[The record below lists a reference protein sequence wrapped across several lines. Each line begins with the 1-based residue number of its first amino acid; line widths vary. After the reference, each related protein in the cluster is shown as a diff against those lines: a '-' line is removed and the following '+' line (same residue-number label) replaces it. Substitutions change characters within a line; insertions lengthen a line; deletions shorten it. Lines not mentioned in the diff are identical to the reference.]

1 MSGAGAVM
9 ARFTR
14 RSGGRLT
21 RVTAVVVAGLVAGLV
36 PVTARAAGA
45 PPQLQDAPA
54 AADNRH
60 RSHAPATERSPDERV
75 LRQGLLVHTFPT
87 VRVAPDSGTERYEV
101 GGIRVI
107 QRHVTG
113 NNVVAANLYLLGGV
127 RQTPA
132 AKSGLEA
139 ILLDASERG
148 TRKYPKL
155 ALRQRMASLGSAVVS
170 APSKDWTLFGLRS
183 TTATF
188 DSTWMVFADR
198 VMAPRLDS
206 LETEQVRALYATGVR
221 QRRDSP
227 DALLEYLADS
237 AAFDGHPYGLS
248 PAGTE
253 QSIANITL
261 ADLRRYQREQ
271 MVKSRMVL
279 VVVGN
284 VDRARVERLVRTT
297 LAALPAGSYQWTI
310 PQVSPRSRGAAVIVA
325 RPLATNYILGYYAGP
340 AATSPDYPALRIATA
355 VLSGR
360 MFAEIRSR
368 RNLTYAVDA
377 PFLERAVSAGGL
389 YVTTVSPD
397 LTLDLMRAEI
407 DGLRR
412 DQIDPAALDRLVQ
425 QFITDYFL
433 DNETNSDQA
442 NFLARAEL
450 YQGDYRKADRF
461 VDDLRAVT
469 GDDVRR
475 VAARYMRDVTFAYI
489 GDPKRITPKVVE
501 GF

>member
-1 MSGAGAVM
+1 VSATGA
-9 ARFTR
+9 
-14 RSGGRLT
+14 
-21 RVTAVVVAGLVAGLV
+21 LVAGWAAAATWLAAAGS
-36 PVTARAAGA
+36 VTGPAQQDDDAIRARARHHAV
-45 PPQLQDAPA
+45 A
-54 AADNRH
+54 AATPLPPGAHGD
-60 RSHAPATERSPDERV
+60 
-75 LRQGLLVHTFPT
+75 LRQGLLMRRT
-87 VRVAPDSGTERYEV
+87 VPPLRIAPDSGTERYEV
-101 GGIRVI
+101 DGVRVI
-107 QRHVTG
+107 HRHVTA

-132 AKSGLEA
+132 EKSGLEA

-148 TRKYPKL
+148 TRKYPKTL
-155 ALRQRMASLGSAVVS
+155 LRRRMASLGSAIVS
-170 APSKDWTLFGLRS
+170 APSEDWTLFGLRS

-188 DSTWMVFADR
+188 DSTWSVFADR

-206 LETEQVRALYATGVR
+206 VETEQVRSLYATGVR

-237 AAFDGHPYGLS
+237 AAFSGHPYGLS

-261 ADLRRYQREQ
+261 DDLRRYHRDQ
-271 MVKSRMVL
+271 MVKSRMLL
-279 VVVGN
+279 VIVGN
-284 VDRARVERLVRTT
+284 VDRSRIERLVRGT
-297 LAALPAGSYQWTI
+297 LGTLPAGSYRWTL
-310 PQVSPRSRGAAVIVA
+310 PEPVTRSRSAAVVVS
-325 RPLATNYILGYYAGP
+325 RNLPTNYILGYYSGP
-340 AATSPDYPALRIATA
+340 SASSPDYPAMRIATA

-377 PFLERAVSAGGL
+377 PFLERALSAGGL

-450 YQGDYRKADRF
+450 YQGDYRKADAF

-469 GDDVRR
+469 SDDVRR
-475 VAARYMRDVTFAYI
+475 VATRYMRDVTFAYI
-489 GDPKRITPKVVE
+489 GDPRKLTPRVVE

>member
-1 MSGAGAVM
+1 MTGQ
-9 ARFTR
+9 R
-14 RSGGRLT
+14 RPAPAGRLA
-21 RVTAVVVAGLVAGLV
+21 RAARVAGLWGALTLLVVGSGRAGGPPQRHDRAAAGAERDRGAAARTV
-36 PVTARAAGA
+36 PAPGARAA
-45 PPQLQDAPA
+45 
-54 AADNRH
+54 
-60 RSHAPATERSPDERV
+60 
-75 LRQGLLVHTFPT
+75 RQGVLARTPIV
-87 VRVAPDSGTERYEV
+87 VRVAPDSGTERYTV
-101 GGIRVI
+101 GGIPVI
-107 QRHVTG
+107 HRHVAG

-132 AKSGLEA
+132 EKAGLEA

-148 TRKYPKL
+148 TRKYPK
-155 ALRQRMASLGSAVVS
+155 AVLRRRMASLGSAIVS
-170 APSKDWTLFGLRS
+170 APSEDWTLFGLRS

-188 DSTWMVFADR
+188 DSTWAVLADR

-206 LETEQVRALYATGVR
+206 VETEQVRALYATGVR

-253 QSIANITL
+253 RSIANITL

-271 MVKSRMVL
+271 MVKSRMLL

-284 VDRARVERLVRTT
+284 VDRARVERLVAAT
-297 LAALPAGSYQWTI
+297 LATLPAGSYRWTL
-310 PQVSPRSRGAAVIVA
+310 PPAPTRARSAAVVVA
-325 RPLATNYILGYYAGP
+325 RPLPTNYILGYYSGP
-340 AATSPDYPALRIATA
+340 PATSADYPALRIATA

-397 LTLDLMRAEI
+397 LTLDLMKQEI

-450 YQGDYRKADRF
+450 YQGDYRRADRF
-461 VDDLRAVT
+461 VDDLRSVSS
-469 GDDVRR
+469 DDVRR
-475 VAARYMRDVTFAYI
+475 VATRYMRDVTFAYV
-489 GDPKRITPKVVE
+489 GDPKRLTPKVVE